1 MIATMT
7 AILYPVAA
15 NAEQA
20 LSAPV
25 ARAAREREAQ
35 ALAGEPVA
43 FVVEAAGPPFAT
55 REAALDAYAGRL
67 EDERPGRTARVPPQ
81 DRFLRLT
88 ETVAAT
94 PARAPAPVAPSYREG
109 RRWPE
114 PAGAPSTHWRLL
126 VSYWRIGPPPALRP
140 ETPQARQA
148 RRKARQDLDP
158 ETMRALTRQPLQ
170 AVKPQQPL
178 DIGLFEARLP
188 ESPHIIVP
196 DE

>member
-1 MIATMT
+1 MT

-20 LSAPV
+20 LAAPL
-25 ARAAREREAQ
+25 ARASREREAA
-35 ALAGEPVA
+35 ALAGEPVS
-43 FVVEAAGPPFAT
+43 FVSEAAGPRFAT

-67 EDERPGRTARVPPQ
+67 EDERPGRTASLPPE
-81 DRFLRLT
+81 DRFLRLAQ
-88 ETVAAT
+88 TVAKPRLP
-94 PARAPAPVAPSYREG
+94 PAVAPTYQDG
-109 RRWPE
+109 RRWP
-114 PAGAPSTHWRLL
+114 APKTPPPPTVWRLM
-126 VSYWRIGPPPALRP
+126 VSYWRIGAVVASRP

-148 RRKARQDLDP
+148 RRRGRQSLDS
-158 ETMRALTRQPLQ
+158 EAVRALVQQPLQ

-178 DIGLFEARLP
+178 DIGLFETRLP

>member
-1 MIATMT
+1 MIASMT

-20 LSAPV
+20 LSAPL

-35 ALAGEPVA
+35 TLAGEPVT
-43 FVVEAAGPPFAT
+43 FVVEPAGPRFAI

-67 EDERPGRTARVPPQ
+67 EDERPGRTASLPPE
-81 DRFLRLT
+81 DRYLRLA
-88 ETVAAT
+88 ETVAASG
-94 PARAPAPVAPSYREG
+94 ARAPAQVAPSYEDG
-109 RRWPE
+109 RRWP
-114 PAGAPSTHWRLL
+114 AAKAAPPTVWRLM
-126 VSYWRIGPPPALRP
+126 VSYWRIGAPPAVRP

-148 RRKARQDLDP
+148 RRKGRQNLDP
-158 ETMRALTRQPLQ
+158 ETVRALTQQPLR

>member
-20 LSAPV
+20 LSAPL

-43 FVVEAAGPPFAT
+43 FVVEAAGPRFAT

-67 EDERPGRTARVPPQ
+67 EDERPGRTASLPPE

-94 PARAPAPVAPSYREG
+94 RARAPAPLQPSYQDG
-109 RRWPE
+109 RRWPQ
-114 PAGAPSTHWRLL
+114 AKAPPPTTWRLM
-126 VSYWRIGPPPALRP
+126 VSHWRIGAAPTVQP
-140 ETPQARQA
+140 ETRQARQA
-148 RRKARQDLDP
+148 RRKGRQSLDP
-158 ETMRALTRQPLQ
+158 ETIRALTQQPLQ

>member
-1 MIATMT
+1 MT

-20 LSAPV
+20 LSAPL
-25 ARAAREREAQ
+25 ARAAREREAE
-35 ALAGEPVA
+35 ALAGERVA
-43 FVVEAAGPPFAT
+43 FVVEAAGPRFAT

-67 EDERPGRTARVPPQ
+67 EDERPGRTASLPPE

-94 PARAPAPVAPSYREG
+94 RARAPAPLQPSYQDG
-109 RRWPE
+109 RRWPQ
-114 PAGAPSTHWRLL
+114 AKAPPPTTWRLM
-126 VSYWRIGPPPALRP
+126 VSYWRIGAAPTVRP

-148 RRKARQDLDP
+148 RRKGRQSLDP
-158 ETMRALTRQPLQ
+158 EAIRALTQQPLQ